1 MNARILVVEDDPI
14 QARILGVQL
23 KHEYEVAFAASGEE
37 CLETAAAGAFD
48 LILLDVMLPGISGYE
63 VCRRLQDGPS
73 TAEIPVIFLSANF
86 TMDDRLKGFE
96 AGGFDYMVKP
106 VVREELVR
114 KIAILV
120 NHVAENRDLKRNAAF
135 ATTTA
140 MTAMTSAAEQGL
152 VLQFMKAS
160 YLCHGYLELATAIVA
175 AIRQFGLEP
184 LVQIRG
190 RHATLS
196 RSGDVPCTPLEE
208 SVLSNL
214 GTGDRIVDLKN
225 RTAINFP
232 RVSVLLKN
240 MPIDDPER
248 YGRIKDN
255 LTLLLE
261 GADARVAALD
271 MDMQLAAEAARLID
285 AVDAINGAL
294 IEVNRK
300 SRDLHKAYGDVFS
313 RLAQQL
319 EAAIPLLEL
328 NQSQEA
334 MLESLLAQT
343 SSAYVLLADQESAVN
358 RNLLDAMEKLHQLAA
373 RKHSGPAA

>member
-23 KHEYEVAFAASGEE
+23 KNEYEVAFAASGEE
-37 CLETAAAGAFD
+37 CLEKAATAAFD

-63 VCRRLQDGPS
+63 VCRRLKDGPA
-73 TAEIPVIFLSANF
+73 TGAIPVIFLSANF

-120 NHVAENRDLKRNAAF
+120 NHVAENRDLKRNADL

-160 YLCHGYLELATAIVA
+160 FLCQGYLELATAIVA
-175 AIRQFGLEP
+175 AMRQFGLEA

-196 RSGDVPCTPLEE
+196 RSGDAPCSPLEE

-214 GTGDRIVDLKN
+214 GTGDRIIDLKN

-232 RVSVLLKN
+232 RVSLLLKN
-240 MPIDDPER
+240 MPIEDPER

-255 LTLLLE
+255 VALLLE

-271 MDMQLAAEAARLID
+271 MDMQLTAEAARLID

-294 IEVNRK
+294 IEVNRQ
-300 SRDLHKAYGDVFS
+300 SRDLHKAYGDVFG

-319 EAAIPLLEL
+319 ESAIPLLEV

-334 MLESLLAQT
+334 MLENILAQT
-343 SSAYVLLADQESAVN
+343 SSAYLLLADQESAVD
-358 RNLLDAMEKLHQLAA
+358 RKLLDAMEKLHQLAA
-373 RKHSGPAA
+373 RKHPGPAA